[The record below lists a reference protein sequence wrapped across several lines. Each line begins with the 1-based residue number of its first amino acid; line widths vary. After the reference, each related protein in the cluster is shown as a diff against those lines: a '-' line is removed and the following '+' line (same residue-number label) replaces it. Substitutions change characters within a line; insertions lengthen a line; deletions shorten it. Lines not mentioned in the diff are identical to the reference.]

1 MGRCR
6 RWAGSR
12 FWVIADNTLIQTRKS
27 AIINIRS
34 ILRHILCTRNI
45 EMTPLCKVGAALP
58 RVSGSREMHCIGN
71 VYGQVGVQPA
81 RSGVADSDWSSS
93 RR

>member
-45 EMTPLCKVGAALP
+45 EMTPLCKVEVTLFPVGGFREVRGVGDFDEQA
-58 RVSGSREMHCIGN
+58 RVW
-71 VYGQVGVQPA
+71 PA
-81 RSGVADSDWSSS
+81 
-93 RR
+93 